1 MKFLVSFAALVS
13 VALAQNA
20 GIGYPTEGQKL
31 EAGSDTVVQIQ
42 RPVCV
47 KNDST
52 ANHSSVEVANLTI
65 RIP

>member
-1 MKFLVSFAALVS
+1 MKFLVSLAAIAS

-20 GIGYPTEGQKL
+20 GIGYPAEGQKL

-47 KNDST
+47 KNDTIGHVSRIQ
-52 ANHSSVEVANLTI
+52 VANITT
-65 RIP
+65 RTP